1 MYNERDRKTSMPKVV
16 DSDERRH
23 DLTDAA
29 ARVIAR
35 SGPEAATM
43 RAVAAEAGWT
53 TGVLTHYFR
62 DKHELLLAT
71 FQASLRHRR
80 SMRPASADVDAP
92 TRLRR
97 SLLGALPLDDD
108 RRRHWLVTLA
118 CCTQSPAQPELASA
132 QRDAYREYRDHIATL
147 VGELDHDVRTSLDA
161 DPVDLAERLI
171 ALADGLA
178 VQALFDPE
186 TWPAER
192 QRRALHD
199 GVRTTAGITLDPE
212 PVTA

>member
-1 MYNERDRKTSMPKVV
+1 MPKVV
-16 DSDERRH
+16 DGDERRQQ
-23 DLTDAA
+23 LTDAA

-35 SGPEAATM
+35 SGPDAATM

-80 SMRPASADVDAP
+80 SMRPPVAEADALA
-92 TRLRR
+92 RLRR

-118 CCTQSPAQPELASA
+118 CCTQSPAQPELAAA
-132 QRDAYREYRDHIATL
+132 QRDAYREYRDHVAGL
-147 VGELDHDVRTSLDA
+147 VGELGRDDRAVLDA
-161 DPVDLAERLI
+161 DPVDVAERLI

-178 VQALFDPE
+178 VQALFDAE

-199 GVRTTAGITLDPE
+199 GVRATVGITLDPE
-212 PVTA
+212 PATA

>member
-1 MYNERDRKTSMPKVV
+1 MPKVV
-16 DSDERRH
+16 DIDERRQEI
-23 DLTDAA
+23 TAAA

-71 FQASLRHRR
+71 FQASLRSRR
-80 SMRPASADVDAP
+80 SQRPDAADVDASA
-92 TRLRR
+92 RLRR

-118 CCTQSPAQPELASA
+118 CCTQAPGQPELAAA
-132 QRDAYREYRDHIATL
+132 QRDAYREYRDHVAEL
-147 VGELDHDVRTSLDA
+147 VAELGAEIGIDAGEALDTS
-161 DPVDLAERLI
+161 ERLI
-171 ALADGLA
+171 ALADGIA
-178 VQALFDPE
+178 IQALFDAE
-186 TWPAER
+186 SWPPER
-192 QRRALHD
+192 QRRGLLD
-199 GVRTTAGITLDPE
+199 GVSAASGLTL
-212 PVTA
+212 T